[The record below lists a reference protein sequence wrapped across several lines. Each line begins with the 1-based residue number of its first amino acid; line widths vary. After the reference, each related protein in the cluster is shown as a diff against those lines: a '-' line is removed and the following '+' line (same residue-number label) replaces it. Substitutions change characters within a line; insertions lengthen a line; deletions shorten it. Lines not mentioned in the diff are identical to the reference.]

1 MKIIGFSFT
10 KISIEKKET
19 KFEKPKITQNIDI
32 KEITKEKNLVSNSDT
47 LKVKFNFNIIYSEDF
62 AKLEFEGNVILLPE
76 KKELDEFLK
85 SWKNKKIP
93 DNSRIPLFNFIM
105 HKCNVKALSL
115 EDEFGLPVHIP
126 FPRLSPNK
134 EDQ

>member
-1 MKIIGFSFT
+1 MRIIGFTFT
-10 KISIEKKET
+10 KISIEKKEA
-19 KFEKPKITQNIDI
+19 KFEKVKINQNIDI
-32 KEITKEKNLVSNSDT
+32 KEIIREKNPVSNTDT
-47 LKVKFNFNIIYSEDF
+47 LKVKFNFNIIYSEDY

-76 KKELDEFLK
+76 KKEMDEFLK

-126 FPRLSPNK
+126 FPKLTLNK
-134 EDQ
+134 EE